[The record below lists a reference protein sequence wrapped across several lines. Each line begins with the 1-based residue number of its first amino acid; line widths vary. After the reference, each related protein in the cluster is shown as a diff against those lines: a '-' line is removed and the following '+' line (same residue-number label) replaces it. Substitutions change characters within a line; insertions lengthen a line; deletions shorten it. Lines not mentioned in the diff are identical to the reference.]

1 MQENF
6 DLEPSVVHFC
16 LSTEFLG
23 YAPAAGFS
31 NLSIS
36 TIEHN
41 YSGKVWDPESE
52 SMAGTVN
59 YF

>member
-6 DLEPSVVHFC
+6 DLNKSEQQKV